1 MTGSSREINYSKD
14 NETLLRGLELS
25 YLLNKLHQDLPPK
38 GGNSLFFPGLN
49 IFILF
54 FTPYRIMHVECT
66 LEHLRSHFTINLLQ
80 ISVTSALTKHLISG
94 PKNCFFPR
102 TKMLL
107 FSVSLRHEYPWLK
120 TPYRGSEIADALVT

>member
-1 MTGSSREINYSKD
+1 MTGCSREINYSKD

-25 YLLNKLHQDLPPK
+25 SLLNKLHQALPPK
-38 GGNSLFFPGLN
+38 EGNSLFFPGLN
-49 IFILF
+49 IFSF
-54 FTPYRIMHVECT
+54 FFSPYHIMHVECT
-66 LEHLRSHFTINLLQ
+66 LEHLRSHFNINLLQ

-94 PKNCFFPR
+94 LKNCFF
-102 TKMLL
+102 TLSKMLF